1 MAKERPDFKE
11 NKKKIMDEITA
22 EGEALLESVGLKE
35 KMNLL
40 STSAFWR
47 AAAES
52 CNCKSINASA

>member
-35 KMNLL
+35 KMNYYPHQL
-40 STSAFWR
+40 SGGSSR
-47 AAAES
+47 ELQLQEH
-52 CNCKSINASA
+52 

>member
-35 KMNLL
+35 KMNYYPHQL
-40 STSAFWR
+40 SG
-47 AAAES
+47 ES